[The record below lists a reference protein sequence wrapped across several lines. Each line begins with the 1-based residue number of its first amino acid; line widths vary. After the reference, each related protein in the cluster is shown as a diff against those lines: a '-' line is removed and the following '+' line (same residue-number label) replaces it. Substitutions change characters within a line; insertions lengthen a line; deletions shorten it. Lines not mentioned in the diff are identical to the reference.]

1 MRPNDDGRD
10 GVAVYHLKV
19 GFGSRAGGQSA
30 RVKNEYIEREGRY
43 AADGEER
50 EHVEH
55 GHMPAWAQ
63 DDPHAY
69 WQAADAHER
78 ANGRLYSEVQFA
90 LPGELDA
97 GGRRE
102 LAGAFAAKVCGGEQL
117 PYTLALHKGA
127 AETPDKPDNPHA
139 HLMFSERGNDGI
151 ARDAAQWFKRHNP
164 KAPAQGGARKSR
176 AAKAGDWLDTTR
188 QAWEQTANRAL
199 EQAGRAERIDGRS
212 LPNRRDAAHR
222 EGDLERAAE
231 LSREP
236 NVHRGPW
243 QYLKDRGRASA
254 TVAQA
259 EAVEQRTATAR
270 AKRDADRRQVERL
283 EQEIAAVVARL
294 QETYDRVRRAV
305 DARVQHAGRAI
316 RAGTERAVHAG
327 RELGHAGA
335 AVGRAVRTGAD
346 AAWRS
351 GRELGSARAAV
362 SRSIRTRAESAHRVG
377 EYARGATTTNGR
389 TCHDLDHRI
398 RRAVEERQQ
407 NDRRL
412 QQCYERVGNTYSLI
426 HPEAEQKRKDGD
438 RPDRVEGLIESRIQN
453 RMRSRSYDFDR

>member
-1 MRPNDDGRD
+1 M
-10 GVAVYHLKV
+10 AVYHLKV
-19 GFGSRAGGQSA
+19 GFGSRASGQSA
-30 RVKNEYIEREGRY
+30 RAKNEYIEREGRY
-43 AADGEER
+43 AADSEER

-90 LPGELDA
+90 LPRELDA
-97 GGRRE
+97 SGRRA
-102 LAGAFAAKVCGGEQL
+102 LAGAFAERVCGGERL
-117 PYTLALHKGA
+117 PYTLALHKGE

-151 ARDAAQWFKRHNP
+151 ARSEEQWFKRHNP
-164 KAPAQGGARKSR
+164 TAPARGGARKSR
-176 AAKAGDWLDTTR
+176 AAKAGDWLDKTR

-199 EQAGRAERIDGRS
+199 AQAGRAERIDGRS
-212 LPNRRDAAHR
+212 LPDRRDAAHR

-236 NVHRGPW
+236 NVHRGPG

-259 EAVEQRTATAR
+259 KAVEQRTATAL
-270 AKRDADRRQVERL
+270 AERDADRRQVERL

-294 QETYDRVRRAV
+294 RETYDRVRRALN
-305 DARVQHAGRAI
+305 ARVQQAGRAI
-316 RAGTERAVHAG
+316 RAGADAAVRAG
-327 RELGHAGA
+327 RELGKAGA
-335 AVGRAVRTGAD
+335 AVGRAVHAGAD
-346 AAWRS
+346 
-351 GRELGSARAAV
+351 E
-362 SRSIRTRAESAHRVG
+362 TRRMDRRV
-377 EYARGATTTNGR
+377 GR
-389 TCHDLDHRI
+389 TCHDLD
-398 RRAVEERQQ
+398 RRLRLAFGERQQ

-412 QQCYERVGNTYSLI
+412 QSCYERVERTFSLI

-438 RPDRVEGLIESRIQN
+438 RPDRVEGRIESLIQGK
-453 RMRSRSYDFDR
+453 MRSRGYDFDW

>member
-1 MRPNDDGRD
+1 M
-10 GVAVYHLKV
+10 AVYHLKV
-19 GFGSRAGGQSA
+19 GFGSRASGQSA
-30 RVKNEYIEREGRY
+30 CAKNEYIEREGRY

-90 LPGELDA
+90 LPRELDA
-97 GGRRE
+97 GGRRA
-102 LAGAFAAKVCGGEQL
+102 LAGAFAAQVCGGERL
-117 PYTLALHKGA
+117 PYTLALHRGG
-127 AETPDKPDNPHA
+127 PDGENPHA

-151 ARDAAQWFKRHNP
+151 ARSEEQWFKRHNP
-164 KAPAQGGARKSR
+164 TAPERGGARKSR
-176 AAKAGDWLDTTR
+176 AAKAWDWLDTTR

-199 EQAGRAERIDGRS
+199 AQAGRAERIDGRS
-212 LPNRRDAAHR
+212 LPDRRDAAHR

-236 NVHRGPW
+236 NVHRGPG

-270 AKRDADRRQVERL
+270 AERDADRRQVERL

-294 QETYDRVRRAV
+294 QETYDRVRRAL

-316 RAGTERAVHAG
+316 RAGAERAVRAG
-327 RELGHAGA
+327 RELGQAGA
-335 AVGRAVRTGAD
+335 AVGRAVRT
-346 AAWRS
+346 S
-351 GRELGSARAAV
+351 
-362 SRSIRTRAESAHRVG
+362 
-377 EYARGATTTNGR
+377 
-389 TCHDLDHRI
+389 
-398 RRAVEERQQ
+398 
-407 NDRRL
+407 
-412 QQCYERVGNTYSLI
+412 ERVRSWSLA
-426 HPEAEQKRKDGD
+426 HMS
-438 RPDRVEGLIESRIQN
+438 RP
-453 RMRSRSYDFDR
+453 

>member
-1 MRPNDDGRD
+1 MRQHDDGRD

-30 RVKNEYIEREGRY
+30 RAKNEYIEREGRY

-78 ANGRLYSEVQFA
+78 ANGRLYSEIQFA
-90 LPGELDA
+90 LPRELDA
-97 GGRRE
+97 SGRRA
-102 LAGAFAAKVCGGEQL
+102 LAGAFAERVCGGERL

-151 ARDAAQWFKRHNP
+151 ARSEEQWFKRHNP
-164 KAPAQGGARKSR
+164 KAPERGGARKSR
-176 AAKAGDWLDTTR
+176 AAKAGDWLDKTR

-212 LPNRRDAAHR
+212 LPDRRDAAHR

-236 NVHRGPW
+236 NVHLRPVPAVSEGRRGSGVGEKRQP
-243 QYLKDRGRASA
+243 RRRR
-254 TVAQA
+254 
-259 EAVEQRTATAR
+259 VEQADAPTAR
-270 AKRDADRRQVERL
+270 AERDADRRQVERL

-294 QETYDRVRRAV
+294 KETYDRVRRAL
-305 DARVQHAGRAI
+305 DARVQQAGRAI
-316 RAGTERAVHAG
+316 RAGAERAVRAG
-327 RELGHAGA
+327 RELGQ
-335 AVGRAVRTGAD
+335 
-346 AAWRS
+346 
-351 GRELGSARAAV
+351 
-362 SRSIRTRAESAHRVG
+362 
-377 EYARGATTTNGR
+377 R
-389 TCHDLDHRI
+389 TC
-398 RRAVEERQQ
+398 
-407 NDRRL
+407 
-412 QQCYERVGNTYSLI
+412 G
-426 HPEAEQKRKDGD
+426 G
-438 RPDRVEGLIESRIQN
+438 
-453 RMRSRSYDFDR
+453 

>member
-1 MRPNDDGRD
+1 MRPHDDGRNP
-10 GVAVYHLKV
+10 VAVYHLKV

-30 RVKNEYIEREGRY
+30 RAKHEYIEREGRY
-43 AADGEER
+43 AADSDEL

-69 WQAADAHER
+69 WQAADEHER

-90 LPGELDA
+90 LPHELDA

-102 LAGAFAAKVCGGEQL
+102 LAGAFAAQVCGGERL
-117 PYTLALHKGA
+117 PYTLALHKGE

-151 ARDAAQWFKRHNP
+151 ARSAEQWFKRHNP
-164 KAPAQGGARKSR
+164 TAPERGGARKSR
-176 AAKAGDWLDTTR
+176 AAKAGDWLDKTR
-188 QAWEQTANRAL
+188 QAWEQTANLAL

-212 LPNRRDAAHR
+212 LPDRRDAAHR

-236 NVHRGPW
+236 NVHRGPG
-243 QYLKDRGRASA
+243 QYLKDRGRAAA

-259 EAVEQRTATAR
+259 KAVEQRTATAR
-270 AKRDADRRQVERL
+270 AERDADRRQVERL
-283 EQEIAAVVARL
+283 EQEIAAVGARL
-294 QETYDRVRRAV
+294 KETYDRVRRAL
-305 DARVQHAGRAI
+305 DARVQQAGRAI
-316 RAGTERAVHAG
+316 RAGAERAV
-327 RELGHAGA
+327 
-335 AVGRAVRTGAD
+335 RA
-346 AAWRS
+346 

-377 EYARGATTTNGR
+377 EYARGATTTTGR
-389 TCHDLDHRI
+389 TCHDLD
-398 RRAVEERQQ
+398 RRLRLAFGERQQ

-412 QQCYERVGNTYSLI
+412 QSCYERVERTFSLI
-426 HPEAEQKRKDGD
+426 HPEAQQKRKDGD
-438 RPDRVEGLIESRIQN
+438 RADRVEGRIESFIDN
-453 RMRSRSYDFDR
+453 LIARSRDRGGPSR